1 MCKSLR
7 QSFVH
12 PSYCPSLLFVH
23 GRKGRHCKDTV
34 VFAVCQ
40 GILERD
46 FRFEPIPTDSSRFF
60 VNYLVMSQKITIFV
74 VSFRGTLQT
83 QIQKNMK
90 KEFVSKRDL
99 GMAYF
104 PNLEPMSARH
114 KLCSL
119 IHDDSTLYR
128 RLTRMGYCK
137 TSKCFSPN
145 QLEAIFE
152 RLGTPW

>member
-1 MCKSLR
+1 
-7 QSFVH
+7 
-12 PSYCPSLLFVH
+12 
-23 GRKGRHCKDTV
+23 
-34 VFAVCQ
+34 
-40 GILERD
+40 
-46 FRFEPIPTDSSRFF
+46 
-60 VNYLVMSQKITIFV
+60 
-74 VSFRGTLQT
+74 
-83 QIQKNMK
+83 MK

-137 TSKCFSPN
+137 TSKYFSPN

-152 RLGTPW
+152 RLGMPW